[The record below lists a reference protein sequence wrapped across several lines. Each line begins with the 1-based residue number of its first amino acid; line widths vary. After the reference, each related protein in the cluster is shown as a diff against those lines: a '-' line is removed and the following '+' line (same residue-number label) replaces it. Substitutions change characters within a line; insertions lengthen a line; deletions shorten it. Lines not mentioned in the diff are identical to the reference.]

1 MFSNIFKKIMPPQNN
16 NIDSEKK
23 RGVFLVTILTIYGL
37 IGLLRLAGLISSSIS
52 SDIATNGPTWGFQF
66 NAFILLVAVLGLYYI
81 INWKKWAVYV
91 YVAGTTLLIL
101 VDFFLFNPRP
111 GMLVIFEAF
120 VLLGLFIWA
129 VCRKWK
135 YFL

>member
-1 MFSNIFKKIMPPQNN
+1 MPPENN
-16 NIDSEKK
+16 NVYLEKK

-37 IGLLRLAGLISSSIS
+37 ISLLRLVSLISSSLS
-52 SDIATNGPTWGFQF
+52 SDITTNGLTWGFQF

-91 YVAGTTLLIL
+91 YVVGTTSLVL
-101 VDFFLFNPRP
+101 VDYFLSNPRP
-111 GMLVIFEAF
+111 NTLVILEAF
-120 VLLGLFIWA
+120 ALLGLFIWA

-135 YFL
+135 YFI